1 MSNIKNNNIK
11 NFLTTAVYFQLW
23 SQKGC
28 QEMTQAS

>member
-1 MSNIKNNNIK
+1 MSKTPDIK
-11 NFLTTAVYFQLW
+11 NFLTTAVYFQFW